1 MVRAAGL
8 DIPPA
13 RHGLGRG
20 AFLGFNLSHGR
31 ATQARPRSEYL
42 NERRRG
48 RPTRRHEWAGELRDR
63 IDRGQ
68 SSRDVAR
75 ALGIDQRTVRDW
87 ANDLGLRF
95 GHGRR

>member
-1 MVRAAGL
+1 MVRATGL
-8 DIPPA
+8 DIPPV
-13 RHGLGRG
+13 RHGLGGG
-20 AFLGFNLSHGR
+20 AFLGFDLSHGR
-31 ATQARPRSEYL
+31 AIQARPRSESL

-48 RPTRRHEWAGELRDR
+48 RPSDRHQWAGELRER

-87 ANDLGLRF
+87 AKELGLRF